1 MSHAVIKIYFLT
13 FHRFPSLH
21 RTEPA
26 TIHLAGELLKQ
37 EKLAAAHVDENT
49 WKAKVVVAD
58 PRGHFHRMAPDTEM
72 TDKGPKAS
80 NQLDKLK
87 VRFML

>member
-1 MSHAVIKIYFLT
+1 MSCCHKNISLKTST
-13 FHRFPSLH
+13 FTPF

-37 EKLAAAHVDENT
+37 EKLAAANVDENT

-87 VRFML
+87 VGFN